1 MVWRVLVVSLIVVVG
16 AAYLEFVVDFRT
28 PHSRLRTRA
37 ALVTNNHPEPARL
50 AATIAAL
57 KVRYGADADIRQLP
71 MHLVVARNG
80 NFVTSLPIPSVF
92 DGASGMTQVL
102 DDRTGVLNTFPFAIS
117 PYQQLD
123 SAAPSLV
130 PMIQMRV
137 GRVFDGGSPDFDA
150 NDFAIRGCRTVPA
163 ADLGLRLSA
172 RILSLGGSSLCTTV
186 SKHLPF
192 HSMLVGVAV
201 ANGGTW
207 IRPFAR
213 SACRILANAW
223 LANTRQAGAALQ
235 PDYLECLLVDR
246 PDNQPFGAGVS
257 AFAYEVRQDGT
268 LAAFAPDPTVLRES
282 PLPIN
287 PNIPTFRQRM
297 EARGH

>member
-1 MVWRVLVVSLIVVVG
+1 MWRVLVVSLIAVVG

-28 PHSRLRTRA
+28 PHTRLRTRA

-50 AATIAAL
+50 ATTMAAL

-71 MHLVVARNG
+71 MHLVVERNG
-80 NFVTSLPIPSVF
+80 KFVASQPTPSVF

-102 DDRTGVLNTFPFAIS
+102 DDRDGVLRTFPFAIS
-117 PYQQLD
+117 PYQQFD
-123 SAAPSLV
+123 SAAPYLV
-130 PMIQMRV
+130 PLIKMRV
-137 GRVFDGGSPDFDA
+137 GRVFDGGSPDFDES
-150 NDFAIRGCRTVPA
+150 DFAIQGCRTVSA

-172 RILSLGGSSLCTTV
+172 RIFSLGSSSLCTSV
-186 SKHLPF
+186 WKHLPF
-192 HSMLVGVAV
+192 RTMLVGVAV
-201 ANGGTW
+201 ADGGTW
-207 IRPFAR
+207 VRPFAR

-223 LANTRQAGAALQ
+223 LANTRQAGAAQQ

-246 PDNQPFGAGVS
+246 PDNQPFGAGVA

-268 LAAFAPDPTVLRES
+268 LAAFVPDPTVLRES

-297 EARGH
+297 EARDH